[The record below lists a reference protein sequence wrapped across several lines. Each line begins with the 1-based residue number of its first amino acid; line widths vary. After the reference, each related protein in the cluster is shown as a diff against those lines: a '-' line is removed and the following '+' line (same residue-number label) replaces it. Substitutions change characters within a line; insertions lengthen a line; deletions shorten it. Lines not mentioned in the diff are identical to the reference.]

1 MRCSPAARIARRG
14 RNGAPTQAVDG
25 VASVPC
31 ARLQVRVR
39 LANCAAVPSPGAAVR
54 NAHDDSHRLAIVTR
68 FVGSGCANSYRLHA
82 VVAGN
87 GSILPDSLPLSGTA
101 RSRLP
106 PLRPLP
112 GFADRAGLAIG
123 DDSQRLL

>member
-1 MRCSPAARIARRG
+1 AAECVCDLR
-14 RNGAPTQAVDG
+14 
-25 VASVPC
+25 S
-31 ARLQVRVR
+31 
-39 LANCAAVPSPGAAVR
+39 SPGAAVR
-54 NAHDDSHRLAIVTR
+54 HAHDDSHRLAIVTR

-87 GSILPDSLPLSGTA
+87 GSILPDSLPLPGTA

-112 GFADRAGLAIG
+112 GFADRAGLAIA
-123 DDSQRLL
+123 DDSQRSLPEMRQRSLHKIEFHTLLPDLGFPTPYPFCLEC